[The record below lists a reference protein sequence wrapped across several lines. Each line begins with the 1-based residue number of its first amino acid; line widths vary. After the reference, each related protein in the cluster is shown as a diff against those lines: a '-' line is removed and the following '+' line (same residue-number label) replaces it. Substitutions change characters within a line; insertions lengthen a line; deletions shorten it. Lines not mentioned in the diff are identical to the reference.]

1 MASKVSARPWNIE
14 ITPFYLAPP
23 PPQKKSKSVGAPSFM
38 SNPPQ
43 NFEELDSLPWNAPSS
58 KKAKTHFLK
67 KQKILFQTMKWEH
80 IWTLKYEYTV
90 AKSKNRRWVRLL
102 SILFLLSSYW
112 DLKSI
117 FNVDSRKN
125 ALKFSG
131 LRWFLLF
138 EDLYNG
144 EGSLQ
149 ENKTSKKHNLNSN
162 QEGNKGTSK
171 LQPIFLISYL

>member
-1 MASKVSARPWNIE
+1 MHFCFIVSPRVSAPLWYIVLAL
-14 ITPFYLAPP
+14 FYLG
-23 PPQKKSKSVGAPSFM
+23 PPQKKLNLSDPPFM
-38 SNPPQ
+38 RISPR
-43 NFEELDSLPWNAPSS
+43 NFGEPDSSPWNIPSS

-171 LQPIFLISYL
+171 LQPIF